1 MSTVKSTPP
10 DSPSDNNVNQWDK
23 AIMDAKAELR
33 DAEVKV
39 IRLRAAI
46 RTFTENKKL
55 GVRWPKINDKQEMSN
70 DLS

>member
-1 MSTVKSTPP
+1 
-10 DSPSDNNVNQWDK
+10 
-23 AIMDAKAELR
+23 MDAKAELR